1 MLRIAVCIKSV
12 LNGAQEGAERNE
24 KSTGMNPADLYA
36 LETAL
41 TADLGK
47 REVSVFSM
55 GPQATAGTLLMDA
68 ARLGADRLFLLA
80 DRAFAGSDT
89 FATAKI
95 LRRALEV
102 TGPYDLILCGERAI
116 DGETGQ
122 VPGELSAMLGL
133 PFLPCGI
140 RLELKDDVL
149 RCRSLQEDGTQTLE
163 AGLPAVVSISCGM
176 TGITHPLM
184 PSLRSLRKARE
195 IGLTVLDSRALGF
208 RPEEIGQSGSLT
220 RVQKTFSPTLTRT
233 CRFVHDAVEGAAL
246 TAACCH
252 GIKKTP

>member
-12 LNGAQEGAERNE
+12 LTGTQDGTERNE
-24 KSTGMNPADLYA
+24 KSTGMNPADLFA

-41 TADLGK
+41 TAALGE

-55 GPQATAGTLLMDA
+55 GPQATAGTLLMDV
-68 ARLGADRLFLLA
+68 ARFGADRLFLLA

-95 LRRALEV
+95 LCRALES

-133 PFLPCGI
+133 PFLPCIFSLQLADGT
-140 RLELKDDVL
+140 L
-149 RCRSLQEDGTQTLE
+149 RCQSLLEEGTQELR
-163 AGLPAVVSISCGM
+163 AALPAVASVTCGM
-176 TGITHPLM
+176 TQITHPLM
-184 PSLRSLRKARE
+184 PSLRSLRKARGL
-195 IGLTVLDSRALGF
+195 GLTVLDCNTLAF
-208 RPEEIGQSGSLT
+208 RQEEVGQAGSLT
-220 RVQKTFSPTLTRT
+220 RVQKTFSPTLTRA
-233 CRFVHDAVEGAAL
+233 CRFARNAAEGAEL
-246 TAACCH
+246 TATFCR
-252 GIKKTP
+252 GVKKTP

>member
-1 MLRIAVCIKSV
+1 
-12 LNGAQEGAERNE
+12 
-24 KSTGMNPADLYA
+24 
-36 LETAL
+36 
-41 TADLGK
+41 
-47 REVSVFSM
+47 
-55 GPQATAGTLLMDA
+55 
-68 ARLGADRLFLLA
+68 
-80 DRAFAGSDT
+80 
-89 FATAKI
+89 
-95 LRRALEV
+95 
-102 TGPYDLILCGERAI
+102 
-116 DGETGQ
+116 
-122 VPGELSAMLGL
+122 MLGL